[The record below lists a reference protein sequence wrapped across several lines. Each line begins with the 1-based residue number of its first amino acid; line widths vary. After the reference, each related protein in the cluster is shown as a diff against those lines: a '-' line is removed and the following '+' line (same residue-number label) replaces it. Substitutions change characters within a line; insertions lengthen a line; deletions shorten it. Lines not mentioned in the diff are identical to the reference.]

1 METLSTV
8 LRGPRAAAQHWELVD
23 QEEIPRDPDF

>member
-8 LRGPRAAAQHWELVD
+8 LRGPRAAQHWEPVD
-23 QEEIPRDPDF
+23 QEEIPRDPDL